1 MINTLLQAN
10 VIPVS
15 LKIQNQ
21 MNIEWDKTR

>member
-1 MINTLLQAN
+1 MINKLLQAN
-10 VIPVS
+10 VIHVS